1 MARAIPV
8 RPDDEAARA
17 LRVLE
22 STGLTQLMVTLD
34 ATIINIALP
43 RAQVALGFSAGE
55 REWVVTAY
63 ALSFGSLLLLGG
75 RLGDIWGRRAALV
88 VGLVGFA
95 GASAVGGAATSFA
108 VLVGA
113 RAVQGAFG
121 AVLAP
126 AALAAVTTAFS
137 DPDERARA
145 FSIYGALAGSG
156 AALGLIL
163 GGALTQWASW
173 RWCLYVNLV
182 FAAVALVGVI
192 PLVAG
197 GRGPYHRH
205 VDLLGALSASLGLF
219 GVVYGLSH
227 AVTASW
233 SGPLTWGSIAAGL
246 GILALF
252 VLAERRSSHPLLP
265 MRVVLDRARGGSLIG
280 LLLSNLALFGASLFL
295 AYYLENSLGYSP
307 LRTGV
312 AFLAMV
318 AALAVSAQVAAAR
331 LITLSGPRPLLPAGM
346 LLSALGLILFTRLPL
361 RADYL
366 GDVLPGLVLVGL
378 GLGLVFA
385 PGIATATG
393 RVAPADAGAASAS
406 VNTVQQ
412 IGASI
417 GVALLN
423 TLAVD
428 ATARSLGAGTSP
440 LALARA
446 TLHGYVVAFAWAA
459 GILLAGALVLV
470 VLLPSVGSLS
480 VSQPSE

>member
-1 MARAIPV
+1 MGPEQSRRRWLTLA
-8 RPDDEAARA
+8 
-17 LRVLE
+17 VL
-22 STGLTQLMVTLD
+22 GVTQLMVTLD

-43 RAQVALGFSAGE
+43 RAQVALSFSAAD

-75 RLGDIWGRRAALV
+75 RLGDLWGRRTALL

-95 GASAVGGAATSFA
+95 GASAVGGAATSFTM
-108 VLVGA
+108 LVSA

-121 AVLAP
+121 AILAP
-126 AALAAVTTAFS
+126 AALAALTTAFT

-156 AALGLIL
+156 AAIGLIL

-182 FAAVALVGVI
+182 FALVAVVGVI
-192 PLVAG
+192 PLVPG

-205 VDLLGALSASLGLF
+205 VDLLGAVLGSAGLF

-233 SGPLTWGSIAAGL
+233 SATLSWGSIVAGAVVL
-246 GILALF
+246 VLF

-265 MRVVLDRARGGSLIG
+265 LRVVLDRARGGSLAG
-280 LLLSNLALFGASLFL
+280 LFLTNLALFGAGLFL

-307 LRTGV
+307 LRTGI
-312 AFLAMV
+312 AFLPMV
-318 AALAVSAQVAAAR
+318 AAIAVSAQVAAAR
-331 LITLSGPRPLLPAGM
+331 LITLSGPRPLVPAGM
-346 LLSALGLILFTRLPL
+346 LLAALGLILFTRLPL

-366 GDVLPGLVLVGL
+366 GDVLPGLVLLGL

-412 IGASI
+412 VGGSV
-417 GVALLN
+417 GTALLN

-428 ATARSLGAGTSP
+428 ATARSLSGGGGS
-440 LALARA
+440 ALAAARA
-446 TLHGYVVAFAWAA
+446 ALHGFAVAYGWAA
-459 GILLAGALVLV
+459 GILLGGALVLV

-480 VSQPSE
+480 APRVDQASE